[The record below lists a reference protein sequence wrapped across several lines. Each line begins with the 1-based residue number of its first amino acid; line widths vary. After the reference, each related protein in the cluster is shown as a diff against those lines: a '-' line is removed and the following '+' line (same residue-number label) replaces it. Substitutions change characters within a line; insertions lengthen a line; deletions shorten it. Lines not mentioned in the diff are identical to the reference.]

1 MKKKVIITSFIAF
14 PVIAGLYYFIFLMDS
29 DPGVSSPATNFIV
42 KREMPLR
49 RGELRVT
56 VSATGVISPINV
68 IEVKSKA
75 SGIVEQIPIENSDRI
90 RTGQLIARLDQTDTR
105 NAYDQALADSQVA
118 VATLTQQEN
127 NWKRANDL
135 YQKQLIS
142 QQDFDQ
148 INVDFVKSKSS
159 LVKAQ
164 SSLILARQKL
174 AETIVLSPINGI
186 VLSRNVTA
194 GQIIASAVSNVGGG
208 TTIARVANMDEV
220 HMIAAVDEVDIGR
233 IAIGQE
239 TKIIADAYPDDVF
252 YGRVIRIAAQ
262 STVTQNVTTF
272 DVVILVP
279 NKNNKLKSGM
289 NGTITIDI
297 FDKEDVLL
305 ISNELLREYSEVQTD
320 MKILKDA
327 GVDVSVFSG
336 RSSERKNSDSSKT
349 TPKKDSRREK
359 KTNKSDL
366 MKADSGGSGIQPKK
380 KFVVVRETEK
390 LILRPVEIG
399 AANFD
404 EAEVVSGL
412 TDSTKVYMVKFSQ
425 AKQESQER
433 KDMLKNRMGGGM
445 GPSRRN

>member
-1 MKKKVIITSFIAF
+1 MLVT
-14 PVIAGLYYFIFLMDS
+14 AGLYYFFFMGDS
-29 DPGVSSPATNFIV
+29 DAVVSSPATSFIV
-42 KREMPLR
+42 KRDMPLR
-49 RGELRVT
+49 RGELKVT
-56 VSATGVISPINV
+56 VTATGVISPINV

-75 SGIVEQIPIENSDRI
+75 SGIVEQIPVENSDQI

-105 NAYDQALADSQVA
+105 NAYEQALADSQVA
-118 VATLTQQEN
+118 VATLIQQEN

-148 INVDFVKSKSS
+148 INVDYVKSKSN

-174 AETIVLSPINGI
+174 AETIVLSPVNGI

-279 NKNNKLKSGM
+279 NKDNKLKSGM

-297 FDKEDVLL
+297 FDKEDILL

-327 GVDVSVFSG
+327 GVDVSALSG
-336 RSSERKNSDSSKT
+336 RSSGRMDGDSAKT
-349 TPKKDSRREK
+349 THKKDFRREK
-359 KTNKSDL
+359 KIKKSDSI
-366 MKADSGGSGIQPKK
+366 KSDSEVSGVKSRK
-380 KFVVVRETEK
+380 KFVVVRETDK
-390 LILRPVEIG
+390 LMLRPVEIG

-404 EAEVVSGL
+404 EAEVLSGL
-412 TDSTKVYMVKFSQ
+412 TDSSKTVLVKFSQ

-445 GPSRRN
+445 SPSRRN